1 MLILFSTFPTFFA
14 IALLTYYYH
23 NRSTSSS
30 SLPDSNLSHDTDSLY
45 YKLSDS
51 MLFLCVMSLIPG
63 IIALVLVNWS
73 RNRRN
78 DQRNKFATKIYVGSL
93 IFLILFILGFGG
105 KALTYFFD

>member
-1 MLILFSTFPTFFA
+1 
-14 IALLTYYYH
+14 
-23 NRSTSSS
+23 
-30 SLPDSNLSHDTDSLY
+30 
-45 YKLSDS
+45 
-51 MLFLCVMSLIPG
+51 MSLIPG